1 MGFKLGMPKFVSGEK
16 DWVYGVIVNGKSVVA
31 GDKISVE
38 DSVYIQV
45 GNGLRDIDENDLMG
59 GDDFEEVDA
68 PRSST
73 TEKKEKETSVEKK
86 ETSTE
91 KKSET
96 KTEAKQESKSDS
108 KSTTSDSKSSKP

>member
-1 MGFKLGMPKFVSGEK
+1 MSQIKYDL
-16 DWVYGVIVNGKSVVA
+16 A
-31 GDKISVE
+31 
-38 DSVYIQV
+38 DSVNYI
-45 GNGLRDIDENDLMG
+45 DPIYIDENDLMG

-73 TEKKEKETSVEKK
+73 TEKKDKETSVEKK

-96 KTEAKQESKSDS
+96 KTEAKQESKSES
-108 KSTTSDSKSSKP
+108 KSTTSDSKSSKL